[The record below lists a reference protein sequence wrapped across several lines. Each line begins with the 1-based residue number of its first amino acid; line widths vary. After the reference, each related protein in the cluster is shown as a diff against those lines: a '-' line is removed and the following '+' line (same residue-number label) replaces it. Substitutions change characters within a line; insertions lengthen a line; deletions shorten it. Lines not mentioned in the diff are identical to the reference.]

1 MQMVL
6 GIGGGF
12 ADPVARRGGCRM
24 RPQVGS
30 RRTVLITG
38 CSSPQG
44 IGFASARALAA
55 AGHAVH
61 ATVRDHTHDRELL
74 AGLDGELLIHD
85 LDLLER
91 ATMAPVIEAVLEADG
106 SLDVLINNAGYGL
119 IGGVEQ
125 VDLDR
130 ARANFETNFFGTV
143 ALIQEVLPLF
153 RSQQHGHIINVST
166 IFAAGLCVPAIGYY
180 VASKAALETV
190 SQALAV
196 EVAPWGVRVTNFQ
209 PGPVMTDLSREW
221 GKRLQ
226 ADDPRPSLS
235 DELYGWVLGDDSP
248 EPQSAGEVAEA
259 LVDIVATE
267 APPLAEQSGAASRG
281 YVAAALRDPTRQS
294 ELESL
299 LAPFARSFAS
309 AAAPGTQSPSS

>member
-1 MQMVL
+1 
-6 GIGGGF
+6 
-12 ADPVARRGGCRM
+12 
-24 RPQVGS
+24 VGS

-85 LDLLER
+85 LDLLDR
-91 ATMAPVIEAVLEADG
+91 ATFAPVIEAVLEADG
-106 SLDVLINNAGYGL
+106 SLDVLVNNAGYGL
-119 IGGVEQ
+119 IGALEQ

-153 RSQQHGHIINVST
+153 RKQRRGHIINVST

-190 SQALAV
+190 CQALAL
-196 EVAPWGVRVTNFQ
+196 EAAPWGVRVTNFQ

-221 GKRLQ
+221 GSRLEER
-226 ADDPRPSLS
+226 DDPRPSVS
-235 DELYGWVLGDDSP
+235 DELYGWVLADGSP
-248 EPQSAGEVAEA
+248 EPQSADEVAEA
-259 LVDIVATE
+259 LVGIVASE
-267 APPLAEQSGAASRG
+267 APPLAEQSGAASRAYAG
-281 YVAAALRDPTRQS
+281 AALRDPTRQS
-294 ELESL
+294 ELEPL
-299 LAPFARSFAS
+299 LAEFARSFAG
-309 AAAPGTQSPSS
+309 APPPGAQSPSS